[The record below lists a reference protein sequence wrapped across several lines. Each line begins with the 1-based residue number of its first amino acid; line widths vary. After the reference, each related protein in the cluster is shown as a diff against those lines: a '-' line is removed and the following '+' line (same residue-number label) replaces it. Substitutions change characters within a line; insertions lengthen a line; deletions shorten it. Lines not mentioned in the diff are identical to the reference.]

1 MDKCV
6 WREGMCVCFVLYVVA
21 SACGGF
27 KALLW
32 ALMWLEE
39 LSASWVK
46 ENLWPYEHGW
56 LRAQPCCTYTHAR
69 THTQW
74 NEWDFTFSVLNCLDG
89 FYGLNGSWRMVRERR
104 RRRGRQEERER
115 EKTTESERERET
127 MKYKDRRRR
136 RRRKEWRL
144 KHASVQMRVNVLK
157 QGRPSDKGLKKL
169 VLVLD

>member
-69 THTQW
+69 THSEMSGILPSASLTV
-74 NEWDFTFSVLNCLDG
+74 SMA
-89 FYGLNGSWRMVRERR
+89 SMASMVAEGWLEKEEEGEEDRKRERERR
-104 RRRGRQEERER
+104 RQSPRKRERRWSTKTEGGEEEER
-115 EKTTESERERET
+115 SEGWNMLLCRC
-127 MKYKDRRRR
+127 
-136 RRRKEWRL
+136 
-144 KHASVQMRVNVLK
+144 A
-157 QGRPSDKGLKKL
+157 
-169 VLVLD
+169 